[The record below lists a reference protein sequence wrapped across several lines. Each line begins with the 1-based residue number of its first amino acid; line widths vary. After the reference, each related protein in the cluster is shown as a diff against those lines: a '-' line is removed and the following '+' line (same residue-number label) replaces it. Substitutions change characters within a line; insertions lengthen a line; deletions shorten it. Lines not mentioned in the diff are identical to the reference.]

1 MLPRGIRNEKGAI
14 PSGITPPVT
23 SWTPQGRSPALP
35 LTSHEERQDYNI
47 GCLFSCQAVLWRY
60 FTAMV
65 VLFRRDSGAISP

>member
-1 MLPRGIRNEKGAI
+1 MLPRGIRNEKGVI
-14 PSGITPPVT
+14 PSGITPHVT
-23 SWTPQGRSPALP
+23 SWAPQSRSPALP
-35 LTSHEERQDYNI
+35 FTSHEERQDYNT